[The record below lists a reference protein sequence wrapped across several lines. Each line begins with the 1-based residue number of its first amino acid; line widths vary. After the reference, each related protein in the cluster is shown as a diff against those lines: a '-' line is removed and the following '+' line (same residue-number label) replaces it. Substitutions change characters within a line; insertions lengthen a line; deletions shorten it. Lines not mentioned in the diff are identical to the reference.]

1 MSKRRKTAQRK
12 AVIKSTALHIAVMT
26 AFGLWAVGAQLMTQG
41 GTMMDNQRQIE
52 INRAHQ
58 YLADKMLARKLK
70 RLDRVYY
77 FIVTLVVT
85 TTLGGFIAFINSIW
99 SL

>member
-1 MSKRRKTAQRK
+1 
-12 AVIKSTALHIAVMT
+12 
-26 AFGLWAVGAQLMTQG
+26 
-41 GTMMDNQRQIE
+41 MDNQRQIE

-58 YLADKMLARKLK
+58 YLQSKMLERELK

-77 FIVTLVVT
+77 FVVTLVVT

-99 SL
+99 SV